1 MPDIYL
7 IRKSLQWVKFS
18 DATAV
23 ALTTAADELKIW
35 SGEFRDIF
43 SATGTNY
50 VDSSGVSLAS
60 IIVPTMTGAL
70 MGSITP
76 SATAYGPSV
85 VGPLT
90 PTNSDEV
97 GHVALRQTL
106 LSRTHWKITTSTG
119 PSPLYAT
126 WADGDIFS
134 NNPPETN

>member
-18 DATAV
+18 NATAV
-23 ALTTAADELKIW
+23 TLTTAADELKIW

-43 SATGTNY
+43 NAIGVQYQDSDAAGIATVTF
-50 VDSSGVSLAS
+50 
-60 IIVPTMTGAL
+60 PTMTAAL
-70 MGSITP
+70 MDSITA

-85 VGPLT
+85 TGPLT
-90 PTNSDEV
+90 TTVSDEV
-97 GHVALRQTL
+97 KHVALRQTL
-106 LSRTHWKITTSTG
+106 LSRTHWKISVSTG

>member
-18 DATAV
+18 NATAV
-23 ALTTAADELKIW
+23 ALTTTADELKIW

-43 SATGTNY
+43 SALPISY
-50 VDSSGVSLAS
+50 VDTGGAGVQT
-60 IIVPTMTGAL
+60 VTVQTMTSAL

-76 SATAYGPSV
+76 SADAYGGNV
-85 VGPLT
+85 IGPLA

-97 GHVALRQTL
+97 QHAPLRQTL
-106 LSRTHWKITTSTG
+106 LSRTHWKISVSTG